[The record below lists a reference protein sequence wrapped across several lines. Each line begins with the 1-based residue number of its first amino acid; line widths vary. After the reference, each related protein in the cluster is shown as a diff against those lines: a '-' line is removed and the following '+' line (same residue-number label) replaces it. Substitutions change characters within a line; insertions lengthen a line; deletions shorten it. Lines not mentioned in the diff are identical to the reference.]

1 MSVNQVLDNH
11 LATVVSMQVTLHVAD
26 KATLKFS
33 TLFPDGYNIKINE
46 KSQNTLK
53 KMAYLECGDDQTNYQ
68 NLQARCSKA

>member
-1 MSVNQVLDNH
+1 MSVNQVLDSH
-11 LATVVSMQVTLHVAD
+11 LATVVSMQVTLNVAD

-33 TLFPDGYNIKINE
+33 IPDGYNIKINE